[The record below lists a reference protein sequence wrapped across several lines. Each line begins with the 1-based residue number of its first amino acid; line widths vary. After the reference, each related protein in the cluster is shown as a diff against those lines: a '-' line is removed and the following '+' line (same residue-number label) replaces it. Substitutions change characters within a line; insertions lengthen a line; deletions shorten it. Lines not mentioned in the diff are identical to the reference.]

1 MLRRAIFYT
10 RPKEWGKAEVE
21 AADTPVLE
29 VNGATYAYGSREVL
43 RGVDLEAARGSIVSL
58 LGPNGAGK
66 STLMRAI
73 CGRLPLSSG
82 TIRINAKHPQSRD
95 ARRQLGFVPQDI
107 ALYPHLTVEE
117 NLSFFGRMAGVPP
130 GQIAAAVRKVL
141 DDASLTD
148 RARQRT
154 STLSGGYQRRVNIAA
169 AVLHKPALLVLDEPT
184 VGIDVDAREAI
195 HALLRS
201 FRNAGGAILLSTHD
215 LEQAEILSD
224 WITILNHGRIAL
236 EGTPA
241 ELLHRAFHNQK
252 EVIVVLAEPP
262 TPPGS
267 EVLRAM
273 NLRPTQAASTWF
285 GFEPSQRLDVRR
297 LTEELSAA
305 GLIVKELRVRQPD
318 LASLFVKT
326 VGEGVAP

>member
-1 MLRRAIFYT
+1 
-10 RPKEWGKAEVE
+10 VE
-21 AADTPVLE
+21 AADFPVLE
-29 VNGATYAYGSREVL
+29 VTGATYAYGSRQVL
-43 RGVDLEAARGSIVSL
+43 CGVDLEAGHGSIVSL

-82 TIRINAKHPQSRD
+82 KIRINGMHPQTRD

-117 NLSFFGRMAGVPP
+117 NLRFFGRMAGVPP
-130 GQIAAAVRKVL
+130 GQLTAAVAKVL
-141 DDASLTD
+141 EDASLTD
-148 RARQRT
+148 RAHQRT

-169 AVLHKPALLVLDEPT
+169 AVLHKPALLILDEPT
-184 VGIDVDAREAI
+184 VGIDVDARGAI

-201 FRNAGGAILLSTHD
+201 FRDAGGAILLTTHD
-215 LEQAEILSD
+215 LEQAEILSN

-236 EGTPA
+236 EGAPA

-267 EVLRAM
+267 DVLRAM
-273 NLRPTQAASTWF
+273 KLRPTQATTTWF
-285 GFEPSQRLDVRR
+285 GIEPPQRLDVRR
-297 LTEELSAA
+297 LSEDLSIA
-305 GLIVKELRVRQPD
+305 GLVVKEIRVRQPD

-326 VGEGVAP
+326 VGEGIAP

>member
-1 MLRRAIFYT
+1 V
-10 RPKEWGKAEVE
+10 EV
-21 AADTPVLE
+21 ADFHVLE
-29 VNGATYAYGSREVL
+29 VKGATYAYGLREVL
-43 RGVDLEAARGSIVSL
+43 RGVDLEAGHGSIVGL

-73 CGRLPLSSG
+73 CGRLRLSSG
-82 TIRINAKHPQSRD
+82 NIRINGKHPQTRD

-107 ALYPHLTVEE
+107 ALYQHLTVEE
-117 NLSFFGRMAGVPP
+117 NLRFFGRMAGVPP
-130 GQIAAAVRKVL
+130 GQLTAAVAKVL
-141 DDASLTD
+141 KDASLTD

-201 FRNAGGAILLSTHD
+201 FRDAGGAILLTTHD

-224 WITILNHGRIAL
+224 RIIILNHGRVPL

-241 ELLHRAFHNQK
+241 DLLHRAFHDQK
-252 EVIVVLAEPP
+252 EVIVMLAEPP

-267 EVLRAM
+267 DVLRAM
-273 NLRPTQAASTWF
+273 NLRPSRATTTWF
-285 GFEPSQRLDVRR
+285 GVEPPQQLDVRR
-297 LTEELSAA
+297 LSEDLSIA
-305 GLIVKELRVRQPD
+305 GFVVKEIRVRQPD
-318 LASLFVKT
+318 LTSLFVKT
-326 VGEGVAP
+326 VGEGLAP